1 MGPVNSSNKG
11 KLRILVMGYLVRGPI
26 AGMTWHHVQYLL
38 SLKALGHQISYYE
51 DSDDTPY
58 ACYNPETHITDHNPT
73 YGLKYVQQLFDKL
86 GLEIKWAYYDA
97 NFGKWYGKSAKE
109 FSKCNSDFDMLI
121 NVSGIN
127 PIRDWMGNIPIR
139 VFIDT
144 DPVFTQVRNI
154 HEPAR
159 KTLTGSHTKLFSFGE
174 NIQHPSSKIPDDG
187 FKWQVTRQPISLD
200 LWKHNHPL
208 IGNRFTS
215 IMQWKSYS
223 PVKFQ
228 GITYGLKGESF
239 SIIENIPLK
248 SRNEIEIALGGDG
261 VPRNELLEKNWVLV
275 DPMKVSIDPWIYQ
288 RYIQQSKG
296 EFTVAKHG
304 YVISNSGWFSER
316 SACYLASGRPVIT
329 QETGFSQWM
338 ETGEGVLS
346 FETEEQAISAMN
358 EVNSN
363 YEKHCLKALEIAQEY
378 FDGEKIL
385 QRLIDACL

>member
-1 MGPVNSSNKG
+1 
-11 KLRILVMGYLVRGPI
+11 
-26 AGMTWHHVQYLL
+26 
-38 SLKALGHQISYYE
+38 
-51 DSDDTPY
+51 
-58 ACYNPETHITDHNPT
+58 
-73 YGLKYVQQLFDKL
+73 
-86 GLEIKWAYYDA
+86 
-97 NFGKWYGKSAKE
+97 
-109 FSKCNSDFDMLI
+109 
-121 NVSGIN
+121 
-127 PIRDWMGNIPIR
+127 
-139 VFIDT
+139 
-144 DPVFTQVRNI
+144 
-154 HEPAR
+154 
-159 KTLTGSHTKLFSFGE
+159 
-174 NIQHPSSKIPDDG
+174 
-187 FKWQVTRQPISLD
+187 
-200 LWKHNHPL
+200 
-208 IGNRFTS
+208 
-215 IMQWKSYS
+215 MQWKSYS